1 MQMGEKKWRAEMK
14 IMIRANFM
22 KKYKGAGRNIMRV
35 EMFCS
40 ISYHLFYERLTGIH
54 HFPYIST
61 DIYVLALPDIDT
73 YYANIRGIYVI
84 GGDRK
89 AVRL

>member
-1 MQMGEKKWRAEMK
+1 
-14 IMIRANFM
+14 
-22 KKYKGAGRNIMRV
+22 MRE

-61 DIYVLALPDIDT
+61 DICVLALPDIDT

-89 AVRL
+89 AVRG